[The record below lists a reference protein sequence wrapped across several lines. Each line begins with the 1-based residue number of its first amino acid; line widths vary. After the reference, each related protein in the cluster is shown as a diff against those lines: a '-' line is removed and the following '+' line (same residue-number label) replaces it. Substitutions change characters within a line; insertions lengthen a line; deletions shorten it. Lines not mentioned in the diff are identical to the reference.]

1 MNFEELSKKVGV
13 ELAVV
18 IAQKNFPVGFWE
30 KTTLK
35 KCFSIYKKVSNGS
48 ELSKIAL
55 TKIMEKEG
63 TFNEWLNIY
72 RSVFLNYKGEE
83 LKEFALAKMIE
94 NKGTLNEW
102 LAVYKSVLSD
112 SELKRIA
119 LEYLQVI
126 YNS

>member
-1 MNFEELSKKVGV
+1 MDFEELCEKVGV

-30 KTTLK
+30 KITLNV
-35 KCFSIYKKVSNGS
+35 CFSIYKRVSGNS

-55 TKIMEKEG
+55 TKVMEKEG

-72 RSVFLNYKGEE
+72 RSVLLSYEGEK
-83 LKEFALAKMIE
+83 LKKFALAKMIK

-102 LAVYKSVLSD
+102 SEVYESVCSD
-112 SELKRIA
+112 SELKKAA
-119 LEYLQVI
+119 LEQLKLI